1 MGGAEEVESGSG
13 WPFSNAIVT
22 SNGVWLLTANRG
34 DSVICGDVRHIVLY
48 TCKLI
53 TTRHLELL
61 THFTAP
67 GLVVLIVHGLHIV
80 PAVTTG
86 PTLTR
91 KLHTI
96 QSNIYQGHIKQC
108 CYGSKGKSY
117 FISV

>member
-13 WPFSNAIVT
+13 WPFSNVIVT

-34 DSVICGDVRHIVLY
+34 DSVICGDVRCIVLC
-48 TCKLI
+48 TPCMCKLI

-96 QSNIYQGHIKQC
+96 QSHISGAHQAMLLWKQG
-108 CYGSKGKSY
+108 
-117 FISV
+117 